1 MVDSRL
7 GCQSSA
13 IKSAILNNEALPK
26 TLTSKEI
33 VVNNKQKLR
42 LSFFLQMISHKCKV
56 CYNKRFPHPAHRDRH
71 IRTHTGKKP
80 FPCKE
85 CWKCDYCY
93 KRFRRPSE
101 REWHMRTCTDEQPF
115 SCAQCRKRFARR
127 CVKTA
132 CRETL
137 KKCLFIIL
145 ALVTIS
151 NLSIYQSGHRQLI
164 IHRKSCLL
172 TIMSK

>member
-1 MVDSRL
+1 MGDSRL

-13 IKSAILNNEALPK
+13 IESAILNNEALPK
-26 TLTSKEI
+26 TLRSKEI

-56 CYNKRFPHPAHRDRH
+56 CYKRFPHPAHRDRH

-80 FPCKE
+80 FPCQE

-101 REWHMRTCTDEQPF
+101 REWHMRTRTDEQPF

-127 CVKTA
+127 CVVTA
-132 CRETL
+132 CRATL
-137 KKCLFIIL
+137 KYLLIIL
-145 ALVTIS
+145 TLVTIS
-151 NLSIYQSGHRQLI
+151 YLLIHQSGHCQLI